1 MDWKKYFSNRKV
13 LAGIG
18 IVLVVAIL
26 IGLLVSSCD
35 GRVAQLEN
43 PLGDMEDI
51 SDVQMG
57 VVTSCFMC
65 V

>member
-1 MDWKKYFSNRKV
+1 MDWKKFFSNRKV

-35 GRVAQLEN
+35 GRVTQLED
-43 PLGDMEDI
+43 PLGAIEDI

-57 VVTSCFMC
+57 
-65 V
+65 